1 MFSENQRYQFLKG
14 ILRYMRRVMGIPI
27 PEVKYKVYRVKTPLN
42 PVSEYIFVDLARN
55 SFMEAVRL
63 ILEVASTEI
72 KAWKLAEELKKTVV
86 RVNALEHFYIPE
98 YEKAVKEISDSL
110 EEMERELL
118 ILIKNLGSEELT
130 F

>member
-1 MFSENQRYQFLKG
+1 
-14 ILRYMRRVMGIPI
+14 MGIPI

-72 KAWKLAEELKKTVV
+72 KAWKLAEELK
-86 RVNALEHFYIPE
+86 NSCE
-98 YEKAVKEISDSL
+98 
-110 EEMERELL
+110 
-118 ILIKNLGSEELT
+118 G
-130 F
+130 